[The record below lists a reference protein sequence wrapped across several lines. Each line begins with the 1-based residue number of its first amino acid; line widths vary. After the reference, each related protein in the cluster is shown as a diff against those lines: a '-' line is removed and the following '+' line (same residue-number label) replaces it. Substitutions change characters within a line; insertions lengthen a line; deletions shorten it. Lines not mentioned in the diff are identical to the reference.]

1 MKHILLA
8 LCLAVAVSSCAA
20 WSLLPN
26 ITGAVV
32 DGTQILE
39 AIDDFTEKYFQKR
52 PNKVEQE
59 KVREAI
65 RACRMSLN
73 NAMRTAQTAPDLT
86 NDIVDHSFDSF
97 RREYGKL
104 LELVGAYGVTASSDA
119 IVTTPG
125 IMLQVPR
132 PLALTL
138 TSRNAK

>member
-8 LCLAVAVSSCAA
+8 LCLAVAAPSCAA

-32 DGTQILE
+32 DGTQILD
-39 AIDDFTEKYFQKR
+39 AIDDFTEKYFLKK
-52 PNKVEQE
+52 PNKAEQE

-65 RACRMSLN
+65 RSCRVALN
-73 NAMRTAQTAPDLT
+73 NAMRTAQTSPEVT
-86 NDIVDHSFDSF
+86 NEIVDHSFDSF

-104 LELVGAYGVTASSDA
+104 LELVGAYGVTSSSDA

-125 IMLQVPR
+125 IMLQVPK

-138 TSRNAK
+138 TSRNSK